1 MLKNEIDEAKAEAK
15 ATAEVVEVG
24 LPTTATDDCVD
35 FNFDIDFDNHVSLK
49 TAELSNTASQLAS
62 MLITNLARGQ
72 LGQTAR
78 LLRSVNLFDLKRVA
92 SRVQFKSLESMQWN
106 SSESEMSYEGF

>member
-24 LPTTATDDCVD
+24 LPPTATDDCVD

-78 LLRSVNLFDLKRVA
+78 LLRSVHLFD
-92 SRVQFKSLESMQWN
+92 QFKSLESMQWN